1 MVVEIKLLPTPS
13 VSTMSY
19 PSRARSAARG
29 VKRVLDEFVSVQ
41 RCLSRPIRPRH
52 LPVLFTNGR
61 PSRFFATDSPS
72 SGDQAK
78 NAKYRD
84 LQKKG
89 NESGSLLD
97 THMDRAGAKQAGV
110 GRPGSDGVFYLG
122 IRPGDYKTPKNY
134 KKWKELG
141 VGGKG
146 EFWPIDSWGL
156 YAHSTCLCWL
166 QSLSTR
172 CWTCERN
179 SLWALF
185 WDRQWQE
192 LGPERPVY
200 SSFSSA
206 EDSHYCWHTH

>member
-1 MVVEIKLLPTPS
+1 VVVEIELLPTPS
-13 VSTMSY
+13 VSTMNS

-29 VKRVLDEFVSVQ
+29 VKGALDRFVSVQ

-52 LPVLFTNGR
+52 LPAMFINSD
-61 PSRFFATDSPS
+61 PSRFFAIDSPS
-72 SGDQAK
+72 SDNQAK

-122 IRPGDYKTPKNY
+122 IRPGDYETPKNY

-146 EFWPIDSWGL
+146 EFRPIGL
-156 YAHSTCLCWL
+156 
-166 QSLSTR
+166 
-172 CWTCERN
+172 
-179 SLWALF
+179 
-185 WDRQWQE
+185 
-192 LGPERPVY
+192 
-200 SSFSSA
+200 
-206 EDSHYCWHTH
+206 

>member
-1 MVVEIKLLPTPS
+1 VVVEFKLLPTPS

-19 PSRARSAARG
+19 PSRARNAARG
-29 VKRVLDEFVSVQ
+29 VKRVLDQFVSVQ

-52 LPVLFTNGR
+52 SPASFINGHR
-61 PSRFFATDSPS
+61 TRFFATDSPS
-72 SGDQAK
+72 PDNQAK

-97 THMDRAGAKQAGV
+97 THMDRAGAKQAGA

-122 IRPGDYKTPKNY
+122 IRPGDYQTPKNY

-146 EFWPIDSWGL
+146 EF
-156 YAHSTCLCWL
+156 
-166 QSLSTR
+166 
-172 CWTCERN
+172 
-179 SLWALF
+179 
-185 WDRQWQE
+185 
-192 LGPERPVY
+192 RPVG
-200 SSFSSA
+200 S
-206 EDSHYCWHTH
+206 